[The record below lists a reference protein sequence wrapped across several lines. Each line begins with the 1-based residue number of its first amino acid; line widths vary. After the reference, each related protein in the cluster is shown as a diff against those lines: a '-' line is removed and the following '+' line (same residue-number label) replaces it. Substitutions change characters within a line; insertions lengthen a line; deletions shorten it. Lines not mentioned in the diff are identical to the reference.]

1 MGFVKS
7 TKRKRKKRGKPEKKK
22 YRYLTGCPMVKV
34 HHYHHRGKK
43 IGIERT
49 ETGEFQLFCR
59 SFHKHCF
66 LLTFL
71 TFEDKAFLFADL
83 AIHWQYVSYSLNIQI
98 IYV

>member
-1 MGFVKS
+1 MGFIKS
-7 TKRKRKKRGKPEKKK
+7 TKKGKQEKKK
-22 YRYLTGCPMVKV
+22 YRYLTGCPAVKV
-34 HHYHHRGKK
+34 HHYHHRGKS
-43 IGIERT
+43 GIEIT

-59 SFHKHCF
+59 SLHKHCF